1 MNDFLKKI
9 IGDKKEWKSMEA
21 GVKALPKDY
30 QLVHKEIMGYI
41 WGSAW
46 LSDEPAAL
54 DIFKGLLELFEEGA
68 ARGKRVLD
76 ITGNDV
82 AAFCDDLLKG
92 EKTYIEKC
100 RADLNR
106 NIAKRLGK

>member
-1 MNDFLKKI
+1 MNEFLKKI
-9 IGDKKEWKSMEA
+9 IGDKKAWKAMEA
-21 GVKALPKDY
+21 RVKALPEDY
-30 QLVHKEIMGYI
+30 QVVHKEIMGYI

-54 DIFKGLLELFEEGA
+54 DIFKGLLELFEEGV
-68 ARGKRVLD
+68 ARGKRVLE

-92 EKTYIEKC
+92 EKTYMEKS
-100 RADLNR
+100 RENLNR
-106 NIAKRLGK
+106 NIAKKLGK